1 MRKYIIPLFVIGLL
15 ICSAN
20 FRAFAEVPHSE
31 STQYLYDECV
41 NALETNGFEDSYCA
55 TYIGAFVDGYAMAG
69 LIMSSKV
76 YSLGLQNEF
85 KSSSDCDKK
94 KPENLEEFVKLYIY
108 WVDKN
113 TVSKKV
119 PYEDFKRVPY
129 DVLNTD
135 FTETLGSMFW
145 HELTCYNTTNEPQVP
160 DTGIKT
166 MGIHEE

>member
-20 FRAFAEVPHSE
+20 FRVFAEVPHSE

-41 NALETNGFEDSYCA
+41 NALETNNFEDSYCA
-55 TYIGAFVDGYAMAG
+55 TYIGAFVDGYAVAG
-69 LIMSSKV
+69 LIMSSKI
-76 YSLGLQNEF
+76 YNLGLQNEF
-85 KSSSDCDKK
+85 NSSSDCDKNE
-94 KPENLEEFVKLYIY
+94 PESLEEFVKLYIY

-113 TVSKKV
+113 TISKK
-119 PYEDFKRVPY
+119 VPY

-145 HELTCYNTTNEPQVP
+145 HELTCHTTNKTQVP